1 MEPKMLIAA
10 FDSISKAYGELH
22 SRNSGYEESI
32 TKLNTEVAKLTRL
45 VAARDRE
52 IEELKKQ
59 RDSDL
64 PRLARE
70 IDGWKAKHA
79 KAENEL
85 SIGKTYAE
93 RLSEKLTETE
103 KRLAAE
109 TARADA
115 LALKYD
121 PQIQAEMA
129 AKAEA
134 ERLRLIAELEAKLKA
149 LKKE

>member
-1 MEPKMLIAA
+1 MEPKMVTAA
-10 FDSISKAYGELH
+10 FEQISRAYGGVHERCSTSEISLA
-22 SRNSGYEESI
+22 SLSDEIVNIR
-32 TKLNTEVAKLTRL
+32 KL

-59 RDSDL
+59 RDADL

-70 IDGWKAKHA
+70 IDGWKAKYA

-93 RLSEKLTETE
+93 RLSEKLTEIE
-103 KRLAAE
+103 KKLATE

-115 LALKYD
+115 LAQKYD
-121 PQIQAEMA
+121 PQIQAELA